1 MFPLIV
7 LRERSERCS
16 FMKEL
21 TYPLLLEELFV
32 GLAEV
37 DEGAWLELELVEV
50 VLWGFAPYTV
60 K

>member
-1 MFPLIV
+1 
-7 LRERSERCS
+7 
-16 FMKEL
+16 MKEL